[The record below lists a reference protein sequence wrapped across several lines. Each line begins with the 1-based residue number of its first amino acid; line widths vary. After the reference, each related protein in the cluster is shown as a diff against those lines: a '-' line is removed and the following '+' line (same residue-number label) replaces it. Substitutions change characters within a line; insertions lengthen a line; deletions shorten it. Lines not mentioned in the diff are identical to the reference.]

1 MNLNPDCV
9 RDVLLAIEEL
19 IDDEDAE
26 ILFPSDSVEISS
38 LSSYSAKDVRYSIS
52 QCKKQ
57 GLIETGEEFIDRTLP
72 VTGLTPEG
80 HRFLESIRPSARWRR
95 ILSAAVKDLRSSV
108 LGELV
113 DLASEYA
120 RSDHPE

>member
-1 MNLNPDCV
+1 MKLNPDCI
-9 RDVLLAIEEL
+9 RDVLLSIEEL

-26 ILFPSDSVEISS
+26 ILFPRDSVEIDS
-38 LSSYSAKDVRYSIS
+38 LSAYSAKDVRYSIS

-57 GLIETGEEFIDRTLP
+57 GLIETGKEFIDRTLP

-80 HRFLESIRPSARWRR
+80 HRFLESIRPAARWRR
-95 ILSAAVKDLRSSV
+95 ILSAAARDLRSSV